1 MKMNLKKNIILG
13 YVLGAILI
21 LTSIPVG
28 LLSKSDGYSPFWALL
43 PLSMGLFIVLY
54 NRFNKSV

>member
-1 MKMNLKKNIILG
+1 MKMNLKKHVILG

-21 LTSIPVG
+21 LASIPVA
-28 LLSKSDGYSPFWALL
+28 LLSKSDDYSPFFALI
-43 PLSMGLFIVLY
+43 PLIMGLFIVLY